1 MTNAIHAVY
10 VTSTHTFSGKSALCI
25 GLLHHFQSLNLRTGY
40 MKPVSV
46 SSKMPSHVPEKP
58 KSASYVDED
67 TLSLKEQFAF
77 KDPLADMCPVTL
89 SDHLVEGILKG
100 EVEIDFQQTV
110 SDAFQNIKR
119 DRDMVV
125 LEGGAS
131 LREAWL
137 VDLSPPHI
145 AELLGVKILVVVP
158 YGSDLQV
165 LDDIITSKVRF
176 GQNLLGVVINRV
188 PKHRLNFVN
197 NLAKPYIENH
207 GIACFAVIP
216 KDRLL
221 MSVSVG
227 EIVDGLG
234 GEVLCASDHLDELV
248 ENLMVGAMS
257 VDSAL
262 RYFRR
267 KPNKAVITGGDRAD
281 IQLAALE
288 TSTKCLV
295 LTGNMR
301 PNPIILGRA
310 EAMGVPIILTQLDTM
325 ATVDNIEIF
334 FGKTRF
340 HQKRKVNDFI
350 QLFNKQM
357 DFARLEAALGLR

>member
-1 MTNAIHAVY
+1 MNNKHAVY

-25 GLLHHFQSLNLRTGY
+25 GLLHHFQGLALKVGY

-46 SSKMPSHVPEKP
+46 SSKMPSHVPERP
-58 KSASYVDED
+58 KAAGYVDED
-67 TLSLKEQFAF
+67 TLSLKERFALE
-77 KDPLADMCPVTL
+77 DDVSDLCPVTL
-89 SDHLVEGILKG
+89 SDHMVEGILKG
-100 EVEIDFQQTV
+100 EVGIDFQHAV
-110 SDAFQNIKR
+110 SDSYERIAKHC
-119 DRDMVV
+119 DMVV

-131 LREAWL
+131 LREGWL

-145 AELLGVKILVVVP
+145 AELLGVKVLMVVP
-158 YGSDLQV
+158 YGSDLQM
-165 LDDIITSKVRF
+165 LDDIITAKVRF
-176 GQNLLGVVINRV
+176 GKNLLGIVINRV
-188 PKHRLNFVN
+188 PKHRLNFVTT
-197 NLAKPYIENH
+197 LAMPYIESQ
-207 GIACFAVIP
+207 GIACFAVLP
-216 KDRLL
+216 KDKLL

-267 KPNKAVITGGDRAD
+267 RANKAVITGGDRAD

-288 TSTKCLV
+288 TSTKCLI

-325 ATVDNIEIF
+325 ATVDTIEMF

-340 HQKRKVNDFI
+340 HQEKKIEDF
-350 QLFNKQM
+350 LKLLSKHM
-357 DFARLEAALGLR
+357 DFARLEAAIGLS